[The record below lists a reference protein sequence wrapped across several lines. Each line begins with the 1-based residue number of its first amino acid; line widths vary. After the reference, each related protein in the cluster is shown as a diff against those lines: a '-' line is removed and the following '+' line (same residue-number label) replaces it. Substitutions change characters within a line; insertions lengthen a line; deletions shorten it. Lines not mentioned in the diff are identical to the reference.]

1 MRLLALALVLLAP
14 QAPDQAPQALTAH
27 FTELLQ
33 QADNGHSPTPDEI
46 LAANDQPQPS
56 PSDLA
61 TAVPL
66 ILRAIDSP
74 DKDVRAYTLTALV
87 GLEAAPPTTT
97 PSAPENSRPANA
109 TPVPVAVL
117 PSAFKPEVAR
127 ALTPAIPRFG
137 ARLTD
142 ESETNRLLAAAVLG
156 GFTPNPPPLD
166 YAILC
171 AYLALDNSIG
181 TTGQA
186 VVEALLG
193 LGPVSDTVA
202 TAVSSFLRRRDQTA
216 DTRAS
221 LIDSIATRANQSLL
235 INKTLL
241 GYLNSDDTSVRS
253 RLILSLPQLDLPPD
267 LFADTKS
274 RVAALAAN
282 EQESLQV
289 VNAAKA
295 ITPCWDKPHMTTP
308 CPIYQ

>member
-1 MRLLALALVLLAP
+1 MRLLALALVFLAT
-14 QAPDQAPQALTAH
+14 QALAQEPQTLTTR

-33 QADNGHSPTPDEI
+33 RFDNGHSPTPDEI
-46 LAANDQPQPS
+46 LAANDQPQPT
-56 PSDLA
+56 PGDLA

-87 GLEAAPPTTT
+87 GLEAAPPTAE
-97 PSAPENSRPANA
+97 PKAPENSRPANA
-109 TPVPVAVL
+109 TPVPVPVL
-117 PSAFKPEVAR
+117 ASAFKPEVAR
-127 ALTPAIPRFG
+127 ALAPAIPRFG

-156 GFTPNPPPLD
+156 GFIPNPPPLD

-171 AYLALDNSIG
+171 AYLALDNSVG

-193 LGPVSDTVA
+193 LGPVPDAAA
-202 TAVSSFLRRRDQTA
+202 TAVSSYLRRRDQTA

-221 LIDSIATRANQSLL
+221 LIDAVSTHANQSLL

-241 GYLNSDDTSVRS
+241 GYLNSDDSSVRS

-289 VNAAKA
+289 INAAKA
-295 ITPCWDKPHMTTP
+295 VTPCWDRPHMTTP